1 MNTVLDDQKLFS
13 AGGSYYLI
21 GPYPPPIGGISV
33 YIYRYGRLL
42 KSQGYDVKY
51 IDFGM
56 QTKFN
61 KILVLVLFMLNP
73 SFAHFHVNGF
83 DFLTMLALT
92 LRVFRGEIIFQDH
105 SGRIVEDISLSKRLI
120 LSLFLRRVDKC
131 IFVGDHINEYYFKRG
146 LKLPKNLQIKNA
158 FLPPPPEDEI
168 KIWKSYSSETI
179 EFINNHEPLIVANAS
194 QIVIYKEVD
203 LYGIDM
209 CIDLIAKLKDDYP
222 GIGLVFALAEIG
234 NNNYFNKINQRL
246 DDLDVCDKFYFL
258 VGQKELWP
266 IFKQA
271 DLSVRPTYNDGY
283 GISVAESLYFGCPA
297 VASDVCTRPVGTELF
312 KNRDF
317 DDLMM
322 KVNEILKKQ
331 SI

>member
-1 MNTVLDDQKLFS
+1 MNTVLDDKKSFS
-13 AGGSYYLI
+13 ATGPYYLI

-51 IDFGM
+51 IDFGT
-56 QTKFN
+56 QTKFK

-83 DFLTMLALT
+83 DFLTMLALP
-92 LRVFRGEIIFQDH
+92 LRVFRGEVIFQDH
-105 SGRIVEDISLSKRLI
+105 SGRVVEDISLSKRLI
-120 LSLFLRRVDKC
+120 LDLFLRRVDKC
-131 IFVGDHINEYYFKRG
+131 IFVGEHMIEYYIKRG
-146 LKLPKNLQIKNA
+146 LKLPENLQIKNA

-168 KIWKSYSSETI
+168 KIWKSYSSESI

-194 QIVIYKEVD
+194 QIEIYKEVD
-203 LYGIDM
+203 LYGIDL
-209 CIDLIAKLKDDYP
+209 CVDLIVKLKGKYP
-222 GIGLVFALAEIG
+222 DIGLIFALAEIG
-234 NNNYFNKINQRL
+234 NDEYYAKMNQLVDAKGIR
-246 DDLDVCDKFYFL
+246 KNFYFL

-266 IFKQA
+266 IFKKA
-271 DLSVRPTYNDGY
+271 NVSVRPTYNDGF

-297 VASDVCTRPVGTELF
+297 IASDVCRRPEGTVLF

-317 DDLMM
+317 DDLIM
-322 KVNEILKKQ
+322 KVNGLLE
-331 SI
+331 